1 MNNWSITGNLGS
13 DCRKNTV
20 GGSAVV
26 NFSVAVKSGFGDKA
40 QTIWVDVAVW
50 GKQAESKLSDYLLKG
65 QQVAV
70 TGEMGT
76 REHEGKTYVTLR
88 ANSIDLIGGK
98 QEGGNTRNASA
109 PQPAQQK
116 PDDDFD
122 PEGIPF

>member
-1 MNNWSITGNLGS
+1 MNSWSFTGNLGS

-40 QTIWVDVAVW
+40 QTIWTDCALW
-50 GKQAESKLSDYLLKG
+50 GKLAEGKLPEYLLKG

-76 REHEGKTYVTLR
+76 REHEGKTYVTCR
-88 ANSIDLIGGK
+88 VNSIDLVGGK
-98 QEGGNTRNASA
+98 QDGSSPRNASA
-109 PQPAQQK
+109 PQPAQQSA
-116 PDDDFD
+116 PQIDESDL
-122 PEGIPF
+122 PF

>member
-88 ANSIDLIGGK
+88 ANSVDLIGGK
-98 QEGGNTRNASA
+98 QEGNTRNASA
-109 PQPAQQK
+109 PQPAQQQAA
-116 PDDDFD
+116 PADNLDDD
-122 PEGIPF
+122 IPF